1 MILVFIQIFKPKQ
14 LPRGS
19 NGLVYPGNDGFNDSA
34 DALGNVLEQFPHN
47 SSGLSNQLKR
57 HNYDVLEQVSQVRE
71 LFLKAVY
78 QTTNDGVFALQEGN
92 EVFKGRTEGN
102 DCAYG

>member
-1 MILVFIQIFKPKQ
+1 MILIFIQVLKSKQ
-14 LPRGS
+14 SPRGS
-19 NGLVYPGNDGFNDSA
+19 NSFVYSGDDSFNYSTNAFSDI
-34 DALGNVLEQFPHN
+34 LEQFPH
-47 SSGLSNQLKR
+47 GFGCLSNQLER

-71 LFLKAVY
+71 LFLEAVY

>member
-1 MILVFIQIFKPKQ
+1 MILIFIQVFKSKQ

-78 QTTNDGVFALQEGN
+78 
-92 EVFKGRTEGN
+92 
-102 DCAYG
+102 